1 MRDETSPK
9 WQIWW
14 TQTRCRKNHRKT
26 AHWSTNRRFRSLF
39 SSCPFYGQHITRSSR
54 THHQKKRYAI
64 RKAKEAFLIS
74 KGKTLEPIGLNRT
87 WGNLIYLFFLF
98 LFLYPFWYTLTYFSI
113 FVYQSHHLYFL
124 HSAAVCTSGPCITVY
139 PTKFKL
145 REQTRLAV
153 AASLLNKRSG

>member
-14 TQTRCRKNHRKT
+14 AQTRYRKNHRKT

-39 SSCPFYGQHITRSSR
+39 SSCPFYGQHRTRSSR

-74 KGKTLEPIGLNRT
+74 KGKTLEPIGFKNRT
-87 WGNLIYLFFLF
+87 WGNLIYILFYFYFYIRFGTHWHISLF
-98 LFLYPFWYTLTYFSI
+98 LSTNHITYI
-113 FVYQSHHLYFL
+113 FFTPLLFVQVVLALQF
-124 HSAAVCTSGPCITVY
+124 
-139 PTKFKL
+139 
-145 REQTRLAV
+145 TRQN
-153 AASLLNKRSG
+153 LNLENKPGWQ